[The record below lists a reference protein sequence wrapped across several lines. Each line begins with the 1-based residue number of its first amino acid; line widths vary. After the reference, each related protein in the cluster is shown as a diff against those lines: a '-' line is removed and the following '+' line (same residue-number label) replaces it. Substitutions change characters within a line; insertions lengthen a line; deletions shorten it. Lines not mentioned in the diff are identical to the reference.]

1 MVPEGNPLTPYLRV
15 ISAPS
20 IVPTVR
26 LTFRTGRSI
35 FTLSPFSRAGDAKDM
50 SSLSKALSRP

>member
-1 MVPEGNPLTPYLRV
+1 MVPEGNPSTPYLRV
-15 ISAPS
+15 TSAPS

-26 LTFRTGRSI
+26 FTFRTGRSI
-35 FTLSPFSRAGDAKDM
+35 FTLSPFSSAGAAKDI